1 MKRFLSGVASLAAVT
16 VLAGGMVGGAL
27 YLRHLRTPG
36 MGQADGSPS
45 TSETLAASPTRTD
58 SPSPSPSDLA
68 TATATPST
76 PPAPTHLPKPS
87 PLPPPCHL
95 YPHVKEFTAA
105 KTNPPNTQP
114 QDIVVSWSVSDCPP
128 IQVTIRYWVTQQLS
142 AGEHGVLLNS
152 SALSGSVHQGFT
164 CPTPPSYP
172 NPTIHPYVI
181 YWLDLK
187 DAMGEWEGISRTPSV
202 TFC

>member
-1 MKRFLSGVASLAAVT
+1 MKRFLSGVASLVAVM
-16 VLAGGMVGGAL
+16 VLAGGVVGGAM
-27 YLRHLRTPG
+27 YLRHLRTPV
-36 MGQADGSPS
+36 MGQAVGSPS

-58 SPSPSPSDLA
+58 SPTPSPSNLA
-68 TATATPST
+68 TATATPSM
-76 PPAPTHLPKPS
+76 PPAPTHLPTPS

-105 KTNPPNTQP
+105 KTSPPNTQ

-128 IQVTIRYWVTQQLS
+128 IQVSIRYAVIEELG
-142 AGEHGVLLNS
+142 AGEHGVLLHS
-152 SALSGSVHQGFT
+152 SALSGSVHQRLT
-164 CPTPPSYP
+164 CPTQTPNQNPPV
-172 NPTIHPYVI
+172 HPYVI

-187 DAMGEWEGISRTPSV
+187 DRIGDLEGIASTPSL